1 MIDKVIFDKLMMRY
15 RHLGTRKIETTGAF
29 LIGNASHI
37 ASEAW
42 LNSVYLCLS
51 EQETAEL
58 ETLLDTTIP
67 PEYRYFLQNISN
79 GMNVLVD
86 ELCLFGKRKNYIRTS
101 MDATRQPFNLR
112 DALEEK
118 PRNATSDMFF
128 IGGYSWDGSKLYID
142 KRNNSVHYCKRYDS
156 TSLKS
161 WDSLAEMIISEVKRL
176 YSLFD
181 LDGKQIDENK
191 PTIPVI

>member
-29 LIGNASHI
+29 LIGNASH
-37 ASEAW
+37 S
-42 LNSVYLCLS
+42 LS

-86 ELCLFGKRKNYIRTS
+86 ELCLFGKRNNYIRTS

-118 PRNATSDMFF
+118 PRNATCDMFF

-191 PTIPVI
+191 STIPVI